1 MRTNARARFRN
12 GSGSAFKT
20 FTGHKRLP
28 AKHTKNAKNKAAFST
43 HQVLSALFRRVSWP
57 LVVSAFFFLSALNIA
72 AQANLPSF
80 AQALAGGETEAK
92 RTALFDIRNLRTAE
106 ASRIAL
112 PARQDKDEIVRAT
125 AAGSVIFLPKTEA
138 AQALLPLLADK
149 SEMVRREAA
158 YALGEVGDAS
168 ATTALITLLQK
179 DKIIEVKGA
188 AAVALGMIGDPSSIE
203 TLVKVLQTS
212 PNDDNEFLRRSA
224 ARSIGQIAEPA
235 PDKTS
240 VKSAVPLLIK
250 SLQSSKEADDVRR
263 ESAYALGTIGDAS
276 AIGVLEESAKSE
288 DPYLAESSKTA
299 LVRIR
304 KQ

>member
-1 MRTNARARFRN
+1 
-12 GSGSAFKT
+12 
-20 FTGHKRLP
+20 
-28 AKHTKNAKNKAAFST
+28 
-43 HQVLSALFRRVSWP
+43 LFRGVSCCF
-57 LVVSAFFFLSALNIA
+57 VVSAFFLLFALNIA
-72 AQANLPSF
+72 AQTNLTSL

-92 RTALFDIRNLRTAE
+92 RAALFDIRNLRSAE

-112 PARQDKDEIVRAT
+112 PALQDKAEIVRAT
-125 AAGSVIFLPKTEA
+125 AAGSVIFLAKNEA

-158 YALGEVGDAS
+158 YALGEMGDAS
-168 ATTALITLLQK
+168 AATALITLLQK

-188 AAVALGMIGDPSSIE
+188 AAVALGMIGDPSAVE

-212 PNDDNEFLRRSA
+212 PNDDNEFLRRAA

-235 PDKTS
+235 PDKTFF
-240 VKSAVPLLIK
+240 KTTVPLLIK
-250 SLQSSKEADDVRR
+250 TLQNSKEADDTRR
-263 ESAYALGTIGDAS
+263 EAAYALGAIGDVS